1 MVQKFKRM
9 AKLSEV
15 LFKYG
20 FEELFD
26 RSGIDKF
33 IPNRI
38 KQKSKRI
45 ENIKATSFP
54 ERIRMAMEEL
64 GPTYVKL
71 GQMCSNRTD
80 IFSEELIVEFQKLQD
95 KVEPEKIDIYE
106 KIKKELNID
115 PLQHFEEIE
124 ENPIASASMAQVF
137 KGKLKDGSKI
147 VLKVRRENIK
157 EIVAADLLV
166 MKDLA
171 AYLEKTNEE
180 IKKMNLSYIINTFA
194 NSITKELSFR
204 NELNNMERFANNFK
218 NDERIHVPITFREL
232 SNDNILCME
241 FIDGFKITD
250 KEKIEKYGF
259 LPQEIARAGLDLYIK
274 QVLKYGFFHADP
286 HPGNILMMED
296 GKIVFIDFGAMGS
309 LYPQDKELL
318 ESLLLYFV
326 QKNIKKAIEKIR
338 ELSVIYNVPDEK
350 SLERELTEIVYMVD
364 GNSLNEISLGNIFEK
379 IRIILGKN
387 QITLPEDIYLLAK
400 GIGQIE
406 GIGRYLDPSLNI
418 TEVMKPYAD
427 EISKKRLNPIY
438 VFEKGSQ
445 RFSQIS
451 ESWLSLP
458 EDLKSISQKLL
469 NGELKH
475 KHEVIGFKELQ
486 KTLDRLVTAIIIAAL
501 LIASSILVLSN
512 VPPKI
517 NGIPALGFLGYVISA
532 ILGINEIIKKR
543 KWKCYKIKKIGN
555 KKIFLF
561 LFI

>member
-1 MVQKFKRM
+1 MRFI
-9 AKLSEV
+9 S
-15 LFKYG
+15 G
-20 FEELFD
+20 EEHM
-26 RSGIDKF
+26 S
-33 IPNRI
+33 
-38 KQKSKRI
+38 
-45 ENIKATSFP
+45 
-54 ERIRMAMEEL
+54 
-64 GPTYVKL
+64 
-71 GQMCSNRTD
+71 
-80 IFSEELIVEFQKLQD
+80 
-95 KVEPEKIDIYE
+95 E

-309 LYPQDKELL
+309 LYPQDKKLL

-338 ELSVIYNVPDEK
+338 ELSFIYNVPDEK

-543 KWKCYKIKKIGN
+543 K
-555 KKIFLF
+555 
-561 LFI
+561 

>member
-26 RSGIDKF
+26 RSGIEKF

-38 KQKSKRI
+38 KQKSKKI

-124 ENPIASASMAQVF
+124 ENPMASASMAQVF

-157 EIVAADLLV
+157 EIVVADLIV

-180 IKKMNLSYIINTFA
+180 IKKINLSYIINTFA

-204 NELNNMERFANNFK
+204 NELNNMERFTNNFK

-286 HPGNILMMED
+286 HPGNILMMENE
-296 GKIVFIDFGAMGS
+296 KIVFIDFGAMGS

-318 ESLLLYFV
+318 ESLLLYFI

-350 SLERELTEIVYMVD
+350 SLERELTEIVYMID
-364 GNSLNEISLGNIFEK
+364 GNSLNEISLGDIFEK

-418 TEVMKPYAD
+418 TKVMKPYAD

-543 KWKCYKIKKIGN
+543 K
-555 KKIFLF
+555 
-561 LFI
+561 

>member
-1 MVQKFKRM
+1 
-9 AKLSEV
+9 
-15 LFKYG
+15 
-20 FEELFD
+20 
-26 RSGIDKF
+26 
-33 IPNRI
+33 
-38 KQKSKRI
+38 
-45 ENIKATSFP
+45 
-54 ERIRMAMEEL
+54 
-64 GPTYVKL
+64 
-71 GQMCSNRTD
+71 
-80 IFSEELIVEFQKLQD
+80 
-95 KVEPEKIDIYE
+95 
-106 KIKKELNID
+106 
-115 PLQHFEEIE
+115 
-124 ENPIASASMAQVF
+124 MAQVF

-318 ESLLLYFV
+318 ESLLLYFI

-543 KWKCYKIKKIGN
+543 K
-555 KKIFLF
+555 
-561 LFI
+561 

>member
-1 MVQKFKRM
+1 MIQKFKRM
-9 AKLSEV
+9 ARLSEI

-26 RSGIDKF
+26 RSGIEKF
-33 IPNRI
+33 IPNKI
-38 KQKSKRI
+38 KQKSKKI

-80 IFSEELIVEFQKLQD
+80 IFPPELISEFQKLQD
-95 KVEPEKIDIYE
+95 NVEPEKINIYE
-106 KIKKELNID
+106 KIKNELNIE
-115 PLQHFEEIE
+115 PFKYFKKIEEI
-124 ENPIASASMAQVF
+124 PIASASMGQVF
-137 KGKLKDGSKI
+137 KGILKNGNEI

-166 MKDLA
+166 MKDFA
-171 AYLEKTNEE
+171 SNLEKVNEE
-180 IKKMNLSYIINTFA
+180 IKKINLSYIINTFA

-218 NDERIHVPITFREL
+218 NDERIHTPKTYKEL

-250 KEKIEKYGF
+250 IKKIKKYGF
-259 LPQEIARAGLDLYIK
+259 LPEEVAKVGLDLYIK

-286 HPGNILMMED
+286 HPGNILMTEN

-318 ESLLLYFV
+318 ESLLMYFI
-326 QKNIKKAIEKIR
+326 QKNIKKAIETIR

-350 SLERELTEIVYMVD
+350 NFERELTEIVYMVD
-364 GNSLNEISLGNIFEK
+364 GNSLNEISLKDIFEK
-379 IRIILGKN
+379 TRIILSKN

-406 GIGRYLDPSLNI
+406 GIGRHLDPSLNVSKI
-418 TEVMKPYAD
+418 MKPYAN
-427 EISKKRLNPIY
+427 EIFKKRLNPRYI
-438 VFEKGSQ
+438 FEKGSQ
-445 RFSQIS
+445 KFAQVS

-475 KHEVIGFKELQ
+475 KHEVMGFKELQ

-512 VPPKI
+512 IPPKI
-517 NGIPALGFLGYVISA
+517 NEIPALGFLGYAISA
-532 ILGINEIIKKR
+532 ILGIIEIVKK
-543 KWKCYKIKKIGN
+543 N
-555 KKIFLF
+555 KKF
-561 LFI
+561 

>member
-1 MVQKFKRM
+1 MIQKFKRM
-9 AKLSEV
+9 ARLSEI

-26 RSGIDKF
+26 RSGIEKF
-33 IPNRI
+33 IPNKI
-38 KQKSKRI
+38 KQKSKKI

-80 IFSEELIVEFQKLQD
+80 IFPPELIAEFQKLQD
-95 KVEPEKIDIYE
+95 NVEPEKINIYE
-106 KIKKELNID
+106 KIKNELNIE
-115 PLQHFEEIE
+115 PFKYFKKIEEI
-124 ENPIASASMAQVF
+124 PIASASMGQVF
-137 KGKLKDGSKI
+137 RGILKNGNEI

-166 MKDLA
+166 MKDFA
-171 AYLEKTNEE
+171 SNLEKVNEE
-180 IKKMNLSYIINTFA
+180 IKKINLSYIINTFA

-218 NDERIHVPITFREL
+218 NDERIHTPKTYKEL

-250 KEKIEKYGF
+250 IKKIKKCGF
-259 LPQEIARAGLDLYIK
+259 LPEEVAKVGLDLYIK

-286 HPGNILMMED
+286 HPGNILMTEN

-318 ESLLLYFV
+318 ESLLMYFI
-326 QKNIKKAIEKIR
+326 QKNIKKAIETIR
-338 ELSVIYNVPDEK
+338 ELSVMYNVPDEK
-350 SLERELTEIVYMVD
+350 NFERELTEIVYMVD
-364 GNSLNEISLGNIFEK
+364 GNSLNEISLKDIFEK
-379 IRIILGKN
+379 TRIILSKN

-406 GIGRYLDPSLNI
+406 GIGRHLDPSLNI
-418 TEVMKPYAD
+418 SKIMKPYAN
-427 EISKKRLNPIY
+427 EISKKRLNPRYI
-438 VFEKGSQ
+438 FEKGSQ
-445 RFSQIS
+445 KFAQVS

-475 KHEVIGFKELQ
+475 KHEVMGFKELQ

-512 VPPKI
+512 IPPKI
-517 NGIPALGFLGYVISA
+517 NGIPALGFLGYAISA
-532 ILGINEIIKKR
+532 ILGIIEIVKK
-543 KWKCYKIKKIGN
+543 N
-555 KKIFLF
+555 KKF
-561 LFI
+561 